1 MCVWIQFSFCCS
13 GTNGLDV
20 FTSSTCSIWFNG
32 PWNKQR
38 TFCYSK
44 NDLSRVELRRWRRHL
59 IWMSSDEVK
68 GRQQILK
75 KKKKKKIVCFFFEKI
90 FVVFILAAKQPKQSF
105 LGTHKK
111 KRNHNKSWGGTGGT
125 LKKYLTNVLALFVFV
140 YHLSFY
146 TDDVATYYY
155 VMSPGH

>member
-1 MCVWIQFSFCCS
+1 MWIQFSFCCS

-68 GRQQILK
+68 RRQQILK
-75 KKKKKKIVCFFFEKI
+75 KKKKKNCLFFLWKNICCFYFGG
-90 FVVFILAAKQPKQSF
+90 KQPKKFFGHTQ
-105 LGTHKK
+105 G
-111 KRNHNKSWGGTGGT
+111 KRNHNKSWGGTGT
-125 LKKYLTNVLALFVFV
+125 LKKNLTNVLALFVFV